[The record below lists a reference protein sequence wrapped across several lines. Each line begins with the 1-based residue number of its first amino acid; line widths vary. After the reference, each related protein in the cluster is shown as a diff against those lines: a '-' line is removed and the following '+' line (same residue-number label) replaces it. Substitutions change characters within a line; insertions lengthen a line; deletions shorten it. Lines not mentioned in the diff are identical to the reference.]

1 MSSDVSQDKTL
12 EEAIKLAE
20 LGQTTKLVEWA
31 RSYLHITRN
40 YGISEFTVSRQ
51 TEKRAS
57 ERGVVIIETLQ
68 GTTAVELFE
77 GRPVRSGPLVWV
89 EDQLKKLKAKVKH
102 YVPLSWPTQDEKPRI
117 SNVWL
122 FPNRMVVVLDQFGHQ
137 MPEYQGRVE
146 DVREKI
152 NAVFSGVWR

>member
-1 MSSDVSQDKTL
+1 MSSEVSADKAL

-31 RSYLHITRN
+31 RGYLHITRN
-40 YGISEFTVSRQ
+40 CG
-51 TEKRAS
+51 
-57 ERGVVIIETLQ
+57 
-68 GTTAVELFE
+68 

-89 EDQLKKLKAKVKH
+89 EDQLKKLKAKV
-102 YVPLSWPTQDEKPRI
+102 SQDEKPRI

-122 FPNRMVVVLDQFGHQ
+122 FPNKMVVVLDQFGHQ
-137 MPEYQGRVE
+137 MPEYQGQVE

-152 NAVFSGVWR
+152 NAVFSGEWR